1 MVALLYAPDSRG
13 NRLER
18 YWVGMRPDRS
28 EYYVHLHCADEIASQ
43 VRNVLRPL
51 EVADCLRGQDVLEWT
66 HRLSFSGPYTTLHRD
81 LLELLTTVLTLPPV
95 LELNLVLAL
104 DFHKVPPDL
113 AAGRTDWGWTDTG
126 RLVYRKYFKDSPA
139 EQRRAGGALADRL
152 TDVVTTHP
160 LYRDAETI
168 IAVPGTEHDFGQRL
182 AGGVAVRC
190 QKQLVTARRIA
201 TNRIRPAKEGE
212 QSEVSFDCS
221 ELPKGATAIVVDDV
235 YRSGRTMGRVALA
248 AWSAGASNVV
258 GLTATRT
265 MRRQ

>member
-1 MVALLYAPDSRG
+1 GCGPSPSTSRSRSWSTPCGHSRWARVRTRCLPTPPATTSCCRSCGRPASWRCSRSWPSPASGRASRPRIVHPPPERRLVCHTLWLPLSPNRCSSTVGERGASREPARRYGLRPMVALLYAPDSRG

-113 AAGRTDWGWTDTG
+113 AAGRTD
-126 RLVYRKYFKDSPA
+126 
-139 EQRRAGGALADRL
+139 
-152 TDVVTTHP
+152 
-160 LYRDAETI
+160 
-168 IAVPGTEHDFGQRL
+168 
-182 AGGVAVRC
+182 
-190 QKQLVTARRIA
+190 
-201 TNRIRPAKEGE
+201 
-212 QSEVSFDCS
+212 
-221 ELPKGATAIVVDDV
+221 
-235 YRSGRTMGRVALA
+235 
-248 AWSAGASNVV
+248 
-258 GLTATRT
+258 
-265 MRRQ
+265 